1 MAMRYPVVNGEMPL
15 AEQLYEAYRQKLTD
29 VNAGKTMTGA
39 PMPSWDELL
48 ARKPDEPGGHVASC
62 WQAVAD
68 AAAVFYQAK
77 GKVVLQVSFD
87 ASSFDASSF
96 EDLVRREIE
105 RAIKIG
111 ASECRS

>member
-1 MAMRYPVVNGEMPL
+1 MKYPVINGKDGQTL
-15 AEQLYEAYRQKLTD
+15 AEQLYEAYRQKLAD

-48 ARKPDEPGGHVASC
+48 VRKPDEPGGHVASC

-68 AAAVFYQAK
+68 AAAVFYQAN
-77 GKVVLQVSFD
+77 GKVVLQV
-87 ASSFDASSF
+87 SFDASSF

-105 RAIKIG
+105 RAIKS
-111 ASECRS
+111 ASHL